1 MAGHHHGIVLLERA
15 IGYALTSVAAATPCL
30 LSRSTP
36 CAHWDLRALLH
47 HVNDS
52 LDVLLEAVETGRIGP
67 GLDPDPDPADPDP
80 DPAET
85 FRDRAGRLLGAC
97 AGGGRRVIEVADRPL
112 LSDIVAGTGAVEITV
127 HGWDIAQACGRHQPI
142 PPALAADVLAVAA
155 LVVTDATRATQF
167 AAPMRVPSGAGPG
180 DRLVALLGRRPIGD
194 G

>member
-1 MAGHHHGIVLLERA
+1 MAGHHGVALLERA

-36 CAHWDLRALLH
+36 CARWDLRALLH

-52 LDVLLEAVETGRIGP
+52 LDVLLDAVETGRIGP
-67 GLDPDPDPADPDP
+67 GREPEPDLA

-97 AGGGRRVIEVADRPL
+97 AGGCGRVVAVADRPL
-112 LSDIVAGTGAVEITV
+112 PADIVAGTGAIEITV

-142 PPALAADVLAVAA
+142 PPALAADVLAYVP

-167 AAPMRVPSGAGPG
+167 AAPVRVSGGAGPG